1 MKTKIIAA
9 TIFLAGAIPH
19 ASHGLSNQCFATAC
33 LGTNY
38 SDITNGAANCI
49 HVSRTCYCDEAVA
62 TCTSC
67 KSGYTRKEDTVR
79 LSTGGTSK
87 YYYCEQNC
95 TGCSNCTSD
104 SDWSAGNT
112 GYQKKTTRTCSCNT
126 CNEITTYRCAP
137 GYYGTSTNGTSGCTI
152 CPTANSMTGTSAAGS
167 TSQTSCYIP
176 SDTSNNDSAGIFTF
190 TENCYYS
197 N

>member
-1 MKTKIIAA
+1 MKKIIL
-9 TIFLAGAIPH
+9 TMI
-19 ASHGLSNQCFATAC
+19 C
-33 LGTNY
+33 LGCTFVAPAHGY
-38 SDITNGAANCI
+38 VCSMEYCPDGMSAGLMIGCSS
-49 HVSRTCYCDEAVA
+49 VSLLGCLGGKAIS
-62 TCTSC
+62 TCTKC
-67 KSGYTRKEDTVR
+67 KSGYNIKHITATYSAGGCTYEYDT
-79 LSTGGTSK
+79 
-87 YYYCEQNC
+87 CERAC
-95 TGCSNCTSD
+95 TGCSNCASD

-190 TENCYYS
+190 TENCYYG